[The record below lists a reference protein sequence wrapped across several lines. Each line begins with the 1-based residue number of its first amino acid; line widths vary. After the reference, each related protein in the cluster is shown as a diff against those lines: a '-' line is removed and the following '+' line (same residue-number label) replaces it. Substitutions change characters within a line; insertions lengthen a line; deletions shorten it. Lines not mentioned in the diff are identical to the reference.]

1 MTTTVQA
8 EPLELRALERRD
20 SETETADLRLD
31 VDSDGDA
38 EMELKWG
45 PSPRQQRAYLLSK
58 DNLYAVH
65 EWLTTV
71 LGLDE

>member
-31 VDSDGDA
+31 VDGDGDV
-38 EMELKWG
+38 EMELAWG
-45 PSPRQQRAYLLSK
+45 PSLRQQRAYLLGK
-58 DNLYAVH
+58 DDLYTLH
-65 EWLTTV
+65 EWLTRV